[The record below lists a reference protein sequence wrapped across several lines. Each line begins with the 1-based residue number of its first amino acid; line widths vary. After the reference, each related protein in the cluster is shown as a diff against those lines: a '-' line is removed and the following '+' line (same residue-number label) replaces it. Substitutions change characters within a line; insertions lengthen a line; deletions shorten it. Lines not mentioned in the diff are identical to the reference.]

1 MKKYMTIITLVL
13 CLTIFPVKA
22 ESVKFSKC
30 IDGDTAD
37 LSIDGEVKKVRFLAV
52 DTPETKH
59 PTKGEE
65 PYGKEASNF
74 TCEALKG
81 AKKIKLEYEDKNKE
95 DKYGRVLAWVFTD
108 GELLQARL
116 VKTGLAKVA
125 YIYGDYKYTDKLKDL
140 EKEAKSEKL
149 RIWNDNKEEDTQLW
163 TLAAATI
170 VVIVICIYDKKY
182 RRKTVNKVKSK
193 IKKEADKEINKLF
206 K

>member
-1 MKKYMTIITLVL
+1 MTIITLVL
-13 CLTIFPVKA
+13 CLTIFPVQA

-108 GELLQARL
+108 DELLQARL

-125 YIYGDYKYTDKLKDL
+125 YIYDDYKYTDDLKDL
-140 EKEAKSEKL
+140 EKKAKSEKL
-149 RIWNDNKEEDTQLW
+149 RIWNDDKGEDIQIW

-182 RRKTVNKVKSK
+182 RRKTVNKVKNK